1 MRLIDR
7 CNVIWPI
14 LTVFAIMLSSCTKV
28 GPDYVRPEA
37 SISPNW
43 LDARDVRLEVD
54 PAKSGA
60 WWEVFNDPVLNRL
73 IERAYHDNLSLKIAG
88 VRVLEARAQ
97 LGITVGFLYPQTQ
110 QASGSVTYNRI
121 PSAGGLGS
129 GSTSGVSNT
138 SGSSSSTGSGSS
150 SGFSYWRDQVGLDV
164 AWEIDFWGRFRR
176 AIESD
181 EANLLSFVADYDST
195 LVSLIGDVASY
206 YVQIRTLEKRL
217 EIAWQNLD
225 IQRESLRIAE
235 SRFTGGVSTERDV
248 EQAKTLLFNT
258 QAAIPTLE
266 AQLQQAKNALSVLL
280 GLPPGNLADIL
291 AGASGIPAPPPTV
304 AVGIPADL
312 LRRRPDVRSAE
323 LQAVAQ
329 SAQIGVAKADLFPA
343 FSLNGSFGFVSTDA
357 GRSDLS
363 DMFRWSSRLV
373 STGPAFQWNILNY
386 GRITNNVR
394 LQDARFQELLITYQN
409 TVLQAQQEVE
419 NYLAGFL
426 RAQEN
431 ADSLSQS
438 AQAARRSLD
447 LAVVQYQQGST
458 DFTTVLTA
466 QQALLTAQDS
476 FATALG
482 AISGNLIGV
491 YRALGGGW
499 EIRVGDDIIS
509 PEIKEVM
516 ERRTNWGRLLAPAA
530 YMPPASELGS
540 TIRAPDW

>member
-1 MRLIDR
+1 MRLCKR
-7 CNVIWPI
+7 CSDI
-14 LTVFAIMLSSCTKV
+14 LLVLLVCAILPSSCTKV
-28 GPDYVRPEA
+28 GPNYVRPET
-37 SISPNW
+37 SVSPNW
-43 LDARDVRLEVD
+43 LDGQDARLETD
-54 PAKSGA
+54 PAQSGA
-60 WWEVFNDPVLNRL
+60 WWKVFNDSVLNRL
-73 IERAYHDNLSLKIAG
+73 IERAYHDSLSLKIAG

-129 GSTSGVSNT
+129 GSTSGVNNT
-138 SGSSSSTGSGSS
+138 SGSGSS
-150 SGFSYWRDQVGLDV
+150 SGFSYWRDQIGLDV

-195 LVSLIGDVASY
+195 LVSLIGDVAGY
-206 YVQIRTLEKRL
+206 YIQIRTLEKRL

-235 SRFTGGVSTERDV
+235 TRLTGGVSTERDV
-248 EQAKTLLFNT
+248 EQARTLLFNT
-258 QAAIPTLE
+258 QAAIPNLE

-280 GLPPGNLADIL
+280 GLPPGNLMGIL

-343 FSLNGSFGFVSTDA
+343 FSLNGSFGFTSTDA
-357 GRSDLS
+357 GRSNLS
-363 DMFRWSSRLV
+363 DMFRRRSRFV

-394 LQDARFQELLITYQN
+394 LQDARFQELLISYQN

-499 EIRVGDDIIS
+499 EIREGDDTIS
-509 PEIKEVM
+509 PEIKEAM
-516 ERRTNWGRLLAPAA
+516 ERRTNWGKLLAPAA
-530 YMPPASELGS
+530 YMPSALELGS

>member
-1 MRLIDR
+1 M
-7 CNVIWPI
+7 P
-14 LTVFAIMLSSCTKV
+14 ASCTKV
-28 GPDYVRPEA
+28 GPDYVRPET
-37 SISPNW
+37 SVSPNW
-43 LDARDVRLEVD
+43 LDARDARLETYF
-54 PAKSGA
+54 AQYGA
-60 WWEVFNDPVLNRL
+60 WWAFFNDPVLNRL
-73 IERAYHDNLSLKIAG
+73 IDRAYHDNLSLKIAG

-121 PSAGGLGS
+121 GSAGGLGS
-129 GSTSGVSNT
+129 AGRSGVSNT
-138 SGSSSSTGSGSS
+138 SGSTGTTGSGGST
-150 SGFSYWRDQVGLDV
+150 GFSSWQDQVGLDV

-206 YVQIRTLEKRL
+206 YIQIRTLEKRL

-225 IQRESLRIAE
+225 IQRESLKIAE
-235 SRFTGGVSTERDV
+235 TRLAGGVSTERDV
-248 EQAKTLLFNT
+248 EQARTLLFNT

-280 GLPPGNLADIL
+280 GLPPGNLTDIL

-323 LQAVAQ
+323 LQAMAQ

-343 FSLNGSFGFVSTDA
+343 FFLNGSFGFASTDA

-363 DMFRWSSRLV
+363 DIFRWRSRFV

-386 GRITNNVR
+386 GRIINNVR

-447 LAVVQYQQGST
+447 LAVVQYQEGST

-499 EIRVGDDIIS
+499 EIRAGDDIIS
-509 PEIKEVM
+509 PEIKEAM
-516 ERRTNWGRLLAPAA
+516 ERRTSWGKLLAPAV
-530 YMPPASELGS
+530 YMPPASERES